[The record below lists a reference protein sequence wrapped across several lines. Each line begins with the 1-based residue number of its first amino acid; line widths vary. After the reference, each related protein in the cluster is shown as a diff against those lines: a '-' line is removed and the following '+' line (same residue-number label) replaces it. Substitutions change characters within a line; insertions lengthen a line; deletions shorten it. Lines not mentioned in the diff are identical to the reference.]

1 MSVLRALQRPGARVA
16 IAALMLNV
24 AFAVWQDAWAAGGQL
39 VRHAIESPSLKRQMP
54 VVVYVPDGY
63 ATSAKRY
70 PVLYLLH
77 GAGGDENAW
86 CERGGLKARADDLI
100 RRGIIPPALIVMP
113 GCPTCWWVDGSVDK
127 AETAFWSDLVP
138 TITSRYR
145 TIDARRGRVIAGLS
159 AGGFGAIRYALKY
172 PERFAAVAAFS
183 PAVYA
188 ESPPSESAARAQ
200 PAFLGANG
208 VFDQARWAEMNYPN
222 LLPRYFGQPL
232 RVPAYLVSGD
242 NDGFGIAFET
252 ALLFK
257 RLYERQPDITELRVI
272 DGGHTWDVWS
282 AAIERAM
289 PFLFEHA
296 ALPEDDLPAQAT
308 GSGSPSTIAMRRR

>member
-1 MSVLRALQRPGARVA
+1 MSVLRTLLGMGARAA
-16 IAALMLNV
+16 IAAVMLSF
-24 AFAVWQDAWAAGGQL
+24 AFAVLHAAQAAGGQL
-39 VRHAIESPSLKRQMP
+39 VRHAVDSPSLKRQMP
-54 VVVYVPDGY
+54 VLVYVPEGY
-63 ATSAKRY
+63 GTSSKRY

-86 CERGGLKARADDLI
+86 CERGGLKARADDMI

-113 GCPTCWWVDGSVDK
+113 GCPTCWWVDGAVDK

-138 TITSRYR
+138 AITRRYR
-145 TIDARRGRVIAGLS
+145 TIEARRGRVIAGLS
-159 AGGFGAIRYALKY
+159 AGGYGAMRYALRY

-188 ESPPSESAARAQ
+188 ETPPSESAARAQ

-208 VFDQARWAEMNYPN
+208 AFDQAKWAELNYPN
-222 LLPRYFGQPL
+222 LLPRYFAQTL

-242 NDGFGIAFET
+242 NDRYGIAFET

-257 RLYERQPDITELRVI
+257 RLYDRQPEITEFRVI
-272 DGGHTWDVWS
+272 DGGHTWEVWS

-296 ALPEDDLPAQAT
+296 ALPEDDVPALAPRASAT
-308 GSGSPSTIAMRRR
+308 STVAMQRR